1 MSPIEYFD
9 TFLEKYQSI
18 CLGQGHVPT
27 SPRPH
32 LLSLPLQ
39 HLFIEES
46 YNNNYLSSP
55 LAYLH
60 PSPLTATL
68 ELQGH
73 RCFLICSHLEN
84 SILFSRKQA
93 LPSVAA
99 RLVSTSRLLDFSTIL
114 SFSFL
119 VSISRLVSCLEI
131 QDKMGFLWHKIVENY
146 DFQKNL
152 EKHFTI

>member
-1 MSPIEYFD
+1 MV
-9 TFLEKYQSI
+9 KAN
-18 CLGQGHVPT
+18 VPT
-27 SPRPH
+27 SPHP
-32 LLSLPLQ
+32 LSLPPMQ

-93 LPSVAA
+93 LPTTIYSFEACMISNEFG
-99 RLVSTSRLLDFSTIL
+99 LKSSTFVNNFLFYLTNLYNFQFPFKLDHSYKYLT
-114 SFSFL
+114 
-119 VSISRLVSCLEI
+119 
-131 QDKMGFLWHKIVENY
+131 
-146 DFQKNL
+146 
-152 EKHFTI
+152 